1 MTATQLFLQ
10 FLRENCTLGEYLF
23 FREIISHNTGNR
35 YFKTRPLFKKD
46 FVEGYL
52 SRNNRQLRSFVTR
65 LFILAPNLV
74 KRRGSNPRWQMLYDR
89 YKDEDDVERYW
100 RHWWLAVMNARGTG
114 VYVKYYV
121 DRWHHFLDYRVDWD
135 KSNKKACSCFKKGED
150 NQFVLKDKKN
160 GTNTRLQS
168 SPRRPHLRR

>member
-23 FREIISHNTGNR
+23 FREIISHNPGNR

-74 KRRGSNPRWQMLYDR
+74 KRRISNPRWQMLYDR
-89 YKDEDDVERYW
+89 YKDEEDVERYW
-100 RHWWLAVMNARGTG
+100 RHWWIGVMNKSGTG
-114 VYVKYYV
+114 VYIMYY
-121 DRWHHFLDYRVDWD
+121 RSLWYKFLEERVDWS

-160 GTNTRLQS
+160 GANTRL
-168 SPRRPHLRR
+168 

>member
-23 FREIISHNTGNR
+23 FREIISHNPGNR
-35 YFKTRPLFKKD
+35 YFKTRPLFKND

-52 SRNNRQLRSFVTR
+52 SRNNRQLRSFISR

-74 KRRGSNPRWQMLYDR
+74 KRRNSNPRWQMLYDR
-89 YKDEDDVERYW
+89 YKDDQDHFW
-100 RHWWLAVMNARGTG
+100 RDWWVSVMNKKGTG
-114 VYVKYYV
+114 VYIMHYRSLWYK
-121 DRWHHFLDYRVDWD
+121 FLDERVDWS
-135 KSNKKACSCFKKGED
+135 KSNKKACSCFRKGED
-150 NQFVLKDKKN
+150 NQFVLKKKN
-160 GTNTRLQS
+160 GTDTCLQP

>member
-23 FREIISHNTGNR
+23 FREIISHNPGNR

-52 SRNNRQLRSFVTR
+52 SRNNRQLRGFMRR

-74 KRRGSNPRWQMLYDR
+74 KRRNSNPRWQMLYDR
-89 YKDEDDVERYW
+89 YKDRDDLDRYW
-100 RHWWLAVMNARGTG
+100 RKWWLSVMNSKGAG
-114 VYVKYYV
+114 VYVMYYSSL
-121 DRWHHFLDYRVDWD
+121 WNKFLEERVDWE
-135 KSNKKACSCFKKGED
+135 KSNKKACSCFKQKED
-150 NQFVLKDKKN
+150 NQFVLRTKD
-160 GTNTRLQS
+160 GTDTRLQHS
-168 SPRRPHLRR
+168 SGRPFVRRQ